1 VAVAVAGALRPVK
14 GYNFE
19 WRDSSQYKCNRKCN
33 HEIPQKTK
41 KRRSYIS
48 GLEGFLLFARQKSKM
63 KFFSLL

>member
-33 HEIPQKTK
+33 QTRTRPRLRLKLRLRTFVCDTF
-41 KRRSYIS
+41 R
-48 GLEGFLLFARQKSKM
+48 GGVGVATGA
-63 KFFSLL
+63 